1 MVHRRVTHGFQVVG
15 ARRAMAAVFALAS
28 FAGAGGPTAAV
39 AAPITPGNLVIFRA
53 GSGTNALSST
63 TGNDVILDERTTAGV
78 LVQSIAITATG
89 AGTKLITAGGATGE
103 GALSISPDGRWI
115 SFGGYS
121 ATIPQASSL
130 PGSTSVAVPRSVGIL
145 DATTGNVTLTT
156 TGTFYNAQ
164 AIRAVASSDGDKFW
178 TAGSGFGISYGTV
191 SGGTSVLV
199 NGTGAGTNMRVLG
212 QFGNNLYASASSG
225 TLPTVG
231 LLGGNPLAGA
241 APTSNV
247 FLPNIPRQ
255 GGSPTTSR
263 YGFVFLDTNPS
274 VPGID
279 TMYTVDDSLTSGG
292 LWKYSLDLTGMWNAA
307 GSITGTTGQLRG
319 LAGAVNGSD
328 VQLFMTGSANT
339 LWSFTDTAAAT
350 SSLSGNLSA
359 FTSLATAATNTAFRG
374 LVLVPVPEPGV
385 TALLGAGVAS
395 LAGLWVRRRRR
406 A

>member
-1 MVHRRVTHGFQVVG
+1 MLMSRLHFTLGRSTVMAVIAVVSALQVH
-15 ARRAMAAVFALAS
+15 
-28 FAGAGGPTAAV
+28 

-63 TGNDVILDERTTAGV
+63 TGNDVILDERTPSGS

-89 AGTKLITAGGATGE
+89 AGTKLITAGGATAE

-130 PGSTSVAVPRSVGIL
+130 PGTSSATVPRSVGIL
-145 DATTGNVTLTT
+145 DTTTGNVTLTT
-156 TGTFYNAQ
+156 TGTWYNAG
-164 AIRAVASSDGDKFW
+164 AVRTVASSDGDKFW
-178 TAGSGFGISYGTV
+178 TAGSNTGILYGTV
-191 SGGTSVLV
+191 SGGTGSIV
-199 NGTGAGTNMRVLG
+199 NSSAAGTNLRVLG
-212 QFGNNLYASASSG
+212 QFGSDLYLSTASG

-231 LLGGNPLAGA
+231 LLGGNPLSGTV
-241 APTSNV
+241 PTANLAIPNV
-247 FLPNIPRQ
+247 PRQ
-255 GGSPTTSR
+255 GGSPVTSR

-279 TMYTVDDSLTSGG
+279 TMYTVDDSATSGG
-292 LWKYSLDLTGMWNAA
+292 LWKYSLDLTGTWNAA
-307 GSITGTTGQLRG
+307 GSIAGLTGQLRG
-319 LAGAVNGSD
+319 VTGGVSGTN

-339 LWSFTDTAAAT
+339 LWSFTDSGAA
-350 SSLSGNLSA
+350 SSVLSGTLTA

-385 TALLGAGVAS
+385 TALLGAGVAC
-395 LAGLWVRRRRR
+395 LAGVWRRRRR
-406 A
+406 QS

>member
-1 MVHRRVTHGFQVVG
+1 MRTLSSVSSSARRVAVIVALCAGGFQ
-15 ARRAMAAVFALAS
+15 AVQ
-28 FAGAGGPTAAV
+28 

-53 GSGTNALSST
+53 GSGTNSLSST
-63 TGNDVILDERTTAGV
+63 TGNDVILDERTPAGS

-89 AGTKLITAGGATGE
+89 AGTKLITAGGATAE
-103 GALSISPDGRWI
+103 GALAISPDGRYVT
-115 SFGGYS
+115 FGGYS

-130 PGSTSVAVPRSVGIL
+130 PGSSSATVPRSVGIL
-145 DATTGNVTLTT
+145 DTTTGNVTLTT

-164 AIRAVASSDGDKFW
+164 AIRTAYSSDGDKFW
-178 TAGSGFGISYGTV
+178 TASGGFGISYGTV
-191 SGGTSVLV
+191 SGGTGSLV
-199 NGTGAGTNMRVLG
+199 NSTAAGTNMRVLG
-212 QFGNNLYASASSG
+212 QYGSNLYISTASG

-231 LLGGNPLAGA
+231 LLGGNPLAGG
-241 APTSNV
+241 APTSNDV
-247 FLPNIPRQ
+247 ITNIPRQ

-279 TMYTVDDSLTSGG
+279 TMYTVDDSATAGG
-292 LWKYSLDLTGMWNAA
+292 LWKYSLDLTGTWNAA
-307 GSITGTTGQLRG
+307 GSVAGLTGQLRG
-319 LAGAVNGSD
+319 VTGGVSGSN

-350 SSLSGNLSA
+350 STLSGTLGTA

-385 TALLGAGVAS
+385 TALLGAGVTGVAA
-395 LAGLWVRRRRR
+395 LGWRRRRR
-406 A
+406 QS